1 MFILRCQ
8 FSVNVAAAPQHL
20 QNKETSALGTSYSSV
35 GKRTG
40 AKHLQRAIF
49 NDGVIREK
57 WRWAGQG
64 MAGCG
69 TTSHATIDGQRR
81 TDVAGQLATTS
92 KISGPPALFPARHRD
107 PRGLHDG
114 LLHASPLSTTHW
126 NRRRRCPACPA
137 GLQWTRHVGGL
148 AGPRWSEEGK
158 GKGAGMVSQWIQWE
172 CGAIAATRRDAY
184 GDPIPATRTCP
195 LPPARSHLSV
205 AGHNNAHRPTAVCAM
220 LYSAFPSSQQV
231 SGLTSHDDRSCS
243 AYETIGEVTRY
254 IVALAVVIQLHPA

>member
-1 MFILRCQ
+1 MNDAVSIATVTKQRNFC
-8 FSVNVAAAPQHL
+8 
-20 QNKETSALGTSYSSV
+20 SAQVIHAS
-35 GKRTG
+35 G

-49 NDGVIREK
+49 NDSVIREK

-64 MAGCG
+64 MVGCG

-92 KISGPPALFPARHRD
+92 KISGPPALIPARHRD

-158 GKGAGMVSQWIQWE
+158 GKGCRDGQSVDTMRVRGDRDTPGCI
-172 CGAIAATRRDAY
+172 RRPD
-184 GDPIPATRTCP
+184 
-195 LPPARSHLSV
+195 RSHSDVSTASGQITSV
-205 AGHNNAHRPTAVCAM
+205 GCQA
-220 LYSAFPSSQQV
+220 Q
-231 SGLTSHDDRSCS
+231 
-243 AYETIGEVTRY
+243 
-254 IVALAVVIQLHPA
+254 